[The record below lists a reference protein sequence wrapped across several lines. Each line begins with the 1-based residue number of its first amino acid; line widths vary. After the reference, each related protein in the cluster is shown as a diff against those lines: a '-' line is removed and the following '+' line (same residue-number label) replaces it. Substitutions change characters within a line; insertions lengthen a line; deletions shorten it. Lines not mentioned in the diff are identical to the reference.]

1 MTFLGQTT
9 GTLKACNFYFQFPFQ
24 KVRADSSI
32 NSSDPAHP
40 LFHTIRNMGKF
51 RTCKP
56 HLTLPC
62 SLSKVNM
69 CFAAEAPW
77 PGRLNP
83 WHLFVPEGPPPPHLP
98 HVFPVVSVQF
108 SFIIHTA
115 GIFWPVPG
123 CLVGSPGT
131 CNCFQKREVIH
142 KSAYIDIYA
151 INRYILYL

>member
-24 KVRADSSI
+24 KVRADSPI

-83 WHLFVPEGPPPPHLP
+83 WHLFVPEGPPPLHLP
-98 HVFPVVSVQF
+98 HVFPVVLVQF
-108 SFIIHTA
+108 SFIIHTTGVFLA
-115 GIFWPVPG
+115 CSWLSSVKFIVSSHHF
-123 CLVGSPGT
+123 
-131 CNCFQKREVIH
+131 
-142 KSAYIDIYA
+142 
-151 INRYILYL
+151 